1 MPDIGWYPSN
11 TVETSLYSLWIFNWM
26 GSPRVIKT
34 SGKKQWCGP
43 GRKSTREESSLQEVR
58 IACLISI
65 YLAKGALDLGDREE
79 RHLRASCEWRREF
92 QSHRARQR
100 ERQEANPTCR
110 ARGSVE
116 RFWLEPKVQSSSSE
130 GQTAGLHLHLIF
142 QTIEMITTE
151 SVSVVGSEK
160 AKSMDLGN

>member
-1 MPDIGWYPSN
+1 MPDFGWYPWN

-43 GRKSTREESSLQEVR
+43 GRKSTRKKSSLQKVR

-79 RHLRASCEWRREF
+79 RHLRASCEWSREF
-92 QSHRARQR
+92 QSQRARQG
-100 ERQEANPTCR
+100 ERQKANPTCR

-116 RFWLEPKVQSSSSE
+116 RFWLEPKVQSSSRE
-130 GQTAGLHLHLIF
+130 GQTEQAYTCIWFFKQSCWLLRRVYLW
-142 QTIEMITTE
+142 
-151 SVSVVGSEK
+151 
-160 AKSMDLGN
+160 LGVTKPKVWI